1 MGVEAEVL
9 LRMPTIWSKQLSLGA
24 VSWFSGILSAS
35 TFSFCEF
42 NKNVRNGTHVMI
54 ALGLGCL
61 MLSRSVI
68 ILGLDPDL
76 D

>member
-42 NKNVRNGTHVMI
+42 NKNIRNGTHVMI
-54 ALGLGCL
+54 ALGL